1 MKKNDALAQFKATY
15 PNFKA
20 ALKADYIA
28 VKTEWD
34 CFTDMLCKDGVITEK
49 QYNTW
54 LFPFKRK

>member
-1 MKKNDALAQFKATY
+1 MRKNNALVYFKEIY

-28 VKTEWD
+28 VKFEWD
-34 CFTDMLCKDGVITEK
+34 CFTDCLCKGGQITEK